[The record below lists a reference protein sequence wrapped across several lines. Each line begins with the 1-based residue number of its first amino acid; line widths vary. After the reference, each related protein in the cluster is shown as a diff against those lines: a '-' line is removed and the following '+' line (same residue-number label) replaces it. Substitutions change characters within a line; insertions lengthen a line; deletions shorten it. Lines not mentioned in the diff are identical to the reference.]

1 MLFTPH
7 SFEIGTTYVLEASLV
22 AATVAKIQS
31 DLVNVTEIK
40 MWSVKCKLYI
50 F

>member
-7 SFEIGTTYVLEASLV
+7 SFEIGITYVLEASLV
-22 AATVAKIQS
+22 AATVAKIHS